1 MSETVV
7 VGYDGSEPASHALD
21 RAIETVKE
29 AGGSVVVVVVEA
41 FPFDPGAPG
50 DTADL
55 TAVRPPT
62 DFMANEPSP
71 DMQTAIDDATKRAG
85 EAGVESFTVWAFG
98 DPAKTMVDAAREHR
112 ATKIMIGADHHGF
125 FGRLLGQDV
134 EAEVKR
140 EADCE
145 VIVVK

>member
-1 MSETVV
+1 
-7 VGYDGSEPASHALD
+7 
-21 RAIETVKE
+21 
-29 AGGSVVVVVVEA
+29 
-41 FPFDPGAPG
+41 
-50 DTADL
+50 
-55 TAVRPPT
+55 
-62 DFMANEPSP
+62 
-71 DMQTAIDDATKRAG
+71 
-85 EAGVESFTVWAFG
+85 
-98 DPAKTMVDAAREHR
+98 MVDAAREHR